1 MKKFRVLLAVL
12 AVVFTATVGF
22 TGCKFKKNVSEDAHM
37 KAMIAK
43 MNLNADENYE
53 GNLTVWAQ
61 SKSTEVAAV
70 QSFINSFKEK
80 YPKIKVTLATYSPAD
95 YIQKVK
101 NDAAAAEY
109 NGKYENMP
117 DVFWLANESIP
128 SLVTQNVVAPIN
140 FIDDKDDSFST
151 KALVDTMVED
161 SKFGGNMYMMPRDY
175 NQFVLYY
182 NKWLVNKYGIS
193 MPDSDVAISREE
205 FEDLAAQ
212 FHTKMTSNPT
222 ATPTG
227 GNTSAGQVLDVSW
240 GWPSMAYGM
249 LRMFGGG
256 VTDSNG
262 NVIFDGEGNYNALKW
277 IKETVIKG
285 WSPTIGADN
294 LSVKFKLYEVPFL
307 IDTRA
312 TFMDI
317 VENATVSH
325 PMNDDIGV
333 MPLPVFDTE
342 ENYAIG
348 AGCSGYAMY
357 YNAVHPTEAWLFL
370 KHVVSK
376 EGQNAYGKTGNSVP
390 VLKSLIDDDDAEWRN
405 LEFGGR
411 KLSADFNHD
420 AFVYKYDTNSC
431 TMAEFKSA
439 IPAGAVARVAGC
451 MATGVSNA
459 VKNTTAGN
467 YIKSIQSAIDTQ
479 AKIMRQ
485 EIKNKK

>member
-1 MKKFRVLLAVL
+1 MRKFKFIFATLFLAITL
-12 AVVFTATVGF
+12 GASF
-22 TGCKFKKNVSEDAHM
+22 TGCGFKKNVSEDEHM
-37 KAMIAK
+37 NAVIAK
-43 MNLNADENYE
+43 MDLNADETYE

-70 QSFINSFKEK
+70 TKFIESFNVK
-80 YPKIKVTLATYSPAD
+80 YPKIKVTLATYAPDA
-95 YIQKVK
+95 YIQHVK
-101 NDAAAAEY
+101 NQAAAAEAS
-109 NGKYENMP
+109 GKHENVA

-128 SLVTQNVVAPIN
+128 SMVAQSILAPIN

-151 KALVDTMVED
+151 AALVDTMVED
-161 SKFGGNMYMMPRDY
+161 SKFGDNLYMMPRDY

-182 NKWLVNKYGIS
+182 NKWLVDKCGIA
-193 MPDSDVAISREE
+193 MPEPDEAMGREE
-205 FEDLAAQ
+205 FETIAEEFRVKLP
-212 FHTKMTSNPT
+212 KVVGNPT
-222 ATPTG
+222 GSSMA
-227 GNTSAGQVLDVSW
+227 AGQVLDVSW

-256 VTDSNG
+256 VTDSKG
-262 NVIFDGEGNYNALKW
+262 NVIFDSQENYNALKW
-277 IKETVIKG
+277 IKETVING
-285 WSPTIGADN
+285 WSPTVGAEG
-294 LSVKFKLYEVPFL
+294 LGTKFKLYQAPFL

-317 VENATVSH
+317 VENVSAGYS
-325 PMNDDIGV
+325 MNDDIGV
-333 MPLPVFDTE
+333 LPLPVFDTDE
-342 ENYAIG
+342 HYAIG

-370 KHVVSK
+370 KHVVSV
-376 EGQNAYGKTGNSVP
+376 EGQNAYGETGNSVP
-390 VLKSLIDDDDAEWRN
+390 VLKSLIDDEDAAWRN
-405 LEFGGR
+405 LDRYGINLPAG
-411 KLSADFNHD
+411 FNHD

-459 VKNTTAGN
+459 IKNTTTAN
-467 YIKSIQSAIDTQ
+467 YVKNIQSAIDTQ

-485 EIKNKK
+485 EISSKK